1 MRSASFGSQYL
12 VLLWLER
19 YKIALDPG
27 NPPSF
32 RTLLVYLLNSDEE
45 YIFLPNSSNLSD
57 AQAEVTGM

>member
-45 YIFLPNSSNLSD
+45 YIFFTQQL
-57 AQAEVTGM
+57 